1 LISLKGDWQSALAKY
16 EKVDVT
22 ATKLATYLN
31 ALSPE
36 PDWKAILT
44 KLATYLNALSPEPD
58 WKAILTKLVNALGPC
73 GDRLPILV
81 KDALH
86 AAQEVLGGRGKAEA
100 AAAKL
105 AAVSECPLA
114 LSPEW

>member
-1 LISLKGDWQSALAKY
+1 MISLKGDWQSALAKY

-22 ATKLATYLN
+22 A
-31 ALSPE
+31 
-36 PDWKAILT
+36 T